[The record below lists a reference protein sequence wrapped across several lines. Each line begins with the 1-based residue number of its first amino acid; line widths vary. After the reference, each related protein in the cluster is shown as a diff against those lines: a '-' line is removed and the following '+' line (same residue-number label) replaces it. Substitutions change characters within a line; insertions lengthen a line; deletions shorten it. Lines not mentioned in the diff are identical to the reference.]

1 MPRGRW
7 YRRFLALVVLA
18 AIVTAALHGGHSHA
32 SALSLAGISRSGD
45 TFQPQAPPPGA
56 VSKAIAIGAAVHFA
70 FGQAAT
76 HVPSGVRTRAYFGLY
91 SDTIYRHRPVWIVR
105 FWGPGLDLEGSG
117 GGMPLPGTP
126 YCAPPVAHEE
136 LVVVDGK
143 TGKYLEGTVGLIPTG
158 LPTVV
163 TTPEPV
169 PTPCPARPPH
179 PLTPWAVAM
188 GAEGNLFLG
197 GYGLSGYREHSEVQ
211 KRSTAGRLLFSFST
225 QKPHSNGYQITS
237 IALDTKGDV
246 FVADDGN
253 QIQKF
258 GPNGRLLWQWFP
270 LGHRLPQTSSWWNLA
285 VARNGTVYVAGAR
298 RGPTYVLSP
307 AGRMTG
313 TRPGRW
319 SFLAVGPDGTLY
331 AANIGHGLVQA
342 FSPGGHP
349 ARSWHMR
356 HNPGQAII
364 DAIATGS
371 GGSLYVLDE
380 RVEVAKPFYEVVRYS
395 PAGRV
400 LRRVRIPQG
409 PGMGQLMEPRGL
421 TVGPNGTIYL
431 ADSGNPRIVIFTGR
445 GRYLGSWTL

>member
-1 MPRGRW
+1 
-7 YRRFLALVVLA
+7 
-18 AIVTAALHGGHSHA
+18 
-32 SALSLAGISRSGD
+32 
-45 TFQPQAPPPGA
+45 
-56 VSKAIAIGAAVHFA
+56 
-70 FGQAAT
+70 
-76 HVPSGVRTRAYFGLY
+76 
-91 SDTIYRHRPVWIVR
+91 
-105 FWGPGLDLEGSG
+105 
-117 GGMPLPGTP
+117 
-126 YCAPPVAHEE
+126 
-136 LVVVDGK
+136 
-143 TGKYLEGTVGLIPTG
+143 
-158 LPTVV
+158 
-163 TTPEPV
+163 
-169 PTPCPARPPH
+169 
-179 PLTPWAVAM
+179 
-188 GAEGNLFLG
+188 
-197 GYGLSGYREHSEVQ
+197 
-211 KRSTAGRLLFSFST
+211 
-225 QKPHSNGYQITS
+225 
-237 IALDTKGDV
+237 
-246 FVADDGN
+246 
-253 QIQKF
+253 
-258 GPNGRLLWQWFP
+258 
-270 LGHRLPQTSSWWNLA
+270 
-285 VARNGTVYVAGAR
+285 
-298 RGPTYVLSP
+298 
-307 AGRMTG
+307 MTG

-409 PGMGQLMEPRGL
+409 PGMGQPMEPRGL